1 MEDNTRLALI
11 RTLLAAER
19 NYLAIERTQLSQLRT
34 GLSLAVIAPS
44 AAATLSYAFSYFP
57 ESIQVE
63 IIFYIFFTALT
74 VFGTYMSISAY
85 RKLSETR
92 KVQKIIRNRETEVMA
107 ETEFLEQYFKDI
119 LIKS

>member
-1 MEDNTRLALI
+1 LDDTTLLALI

-19 NYLAIERTQLSQLRT
+19 NYLAVERTQLSQLRT

-57 ESIQVE
+57 ENFQFE
-63 IIFYIFFTALT
+63 IIFYIFLTALT
-74 VFGTYMSISAY
+74 LFGTYMSISSY

-92 KVQKIIRNRETEVMA
+92 RVQKIIRNRETEIMA
-107 ETEFLEQYFKDI
+107 EAEFLKQYFKDI
-119 LIKS
+119 LY